1 MAKRSARYIFILFF
15 LSWEI
20 SGFAHG
26 DIHIAIKQ
34 VTQEIQMAPDSAIL
48 YFNRGQLYKSDGD
61 FEHSKLDFEYA
72 LELDESLDRVD
83 FELAKLYLEHGDPNY
98 ALEHID
104 LFLKHYPKHG
114 VARFTRSLILSA
126 EEKNSAAL
134 DEMKIAI
141 SDMEA
146 PESEH
151 FLLAA
156 QTELVI
162 DSNRIDEALG
172 WFQEGEKIL
181 GRSIVLAEKYIDKS
195 MKYQKWELAMSK
207 VEEVLSYFPRK
218 EKWLLK
224 KAQIYALSGQKE
236 LAKNF
241 YVQTINTIQQL
252 PQKFRNTPAMLY
264 LMAEAI
270 GGRDQI

>member
-1 MAKRSARYIFILFF
+1 MIKSCTRYIFLLFF
-15 LSWEI
+15 LAWETI
-20 SGFAHG
+20 GFAHG

-34 VTQEIQMAPDSAIL
+34 VTQEIKMAPDSAIL

-61 FEHSKLDFEYA
+61 FENSKKDFEYA
-72 LELDESLDRVD
+72 FSMDERLDRVD
-83 FELAKLYLEHGDPNY
+83 FELAKLYLEHGYLYD
-98 ALEHID
+98 AHQHID
-104 LFLKHYPKHG
+104 LFLEHYPKHG

-126 EEKNSAAL
+126 EEKNGAAL
-134 DEMKIAI
+134 DEMKMAI

-162 DSNRIDEALG
+162 DSQRIDAALD
-172 WFQEGEKIL
+172 WFQEGEKVL
-181 GRSIVLAEKYIDKS
+181 GRSIVLAEKYIDLS
-195 MKYQKWELAMSK
+195 MKYEQWDLAMSK

-224 KAQIYALSGQKE
+224 KAQIYTLSGQKE

-252 PQKFRNTPAMLY
+252 PRKFRNTPAMLY

-270 GGRDQI
+270 GGRDRI